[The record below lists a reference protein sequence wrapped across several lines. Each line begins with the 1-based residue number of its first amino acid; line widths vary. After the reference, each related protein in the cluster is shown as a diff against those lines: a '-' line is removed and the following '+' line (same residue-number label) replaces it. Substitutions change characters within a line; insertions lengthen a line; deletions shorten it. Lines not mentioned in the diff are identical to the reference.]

1 MLLFLRKKIQ
11 YIINIFSVNMS
22 INYRQSHFDDIF
34 DYSKRSTGIEEVA
47 PKVNYKQS
55 QKCVLHVAE

>member
-1 MLLFLRKKIQ
+1 
-11 YIINIFSVNMS
+11 MS